1 MIVKLTEDNVTAY
14 RDLFKIANA
23 ELKTDDE
30 TMINDI
36 EGYFQRLGDLMNI
49 SLKYTMLPVD
59 EERFEIDA
67 NTRSIKIPSNF
78 SKHGI
83 GVQGDDVAE
92 IVWFE
97 IDRYYDI
104 VDFYNTRPVVQWKHS
119 GNSESYISDAWFK
132 DIDTIPG
139 KLIFGWPVDKS
150 ICEVSGDLEFSVRF
164 IGFDGDSDN
173 INYSFNTLPAKIKV
187 NKSLNIS
194 EIKNIID
201 YSVNEKIKSRIK
213 NSISSNATLPL
224 PPIFITA
231 ENSGYVNAIEN
242 EMFLSVDSKNPLT
255 NKIVNIGERGFKLLL
270 RAGAVSTTDII
281 YTWQRNGTTENPIID
296 LNSKEISEAQKIYL
310 PTKKENNKY
319 KINGID
325 KNLICYFDS
334 DYTQKIDFED
344 KDNYQDKVKEI
355 LDKND
360 NYIGHFIE
368 AYVQPQDFSVCEIE
382 GPGTYWVIAKN
393 DIKEHQDLCS
403 SKSRTIEVPEPV
415 ALEFT
420 GYSKDNIAIEYI
432 EIPKNDTSYSIKGNF
447 VEPKLK
453 DVDYVWSYEESLG
466 AGKSAVDSDD
476 GILTINKNSKTG
488 YYSINAT
495 NYYNNGTAEMIIPE
509 NKEINLF
516 ASKEPVI
523 NFTFDA
529 DFKTNK
535 KAYFTIDIGTEKEL
549 NPAVY
554 GSTLEY
560 IVSERVDLT
569 SSAIE
574 KKRMSLNLSELNNN
588 EISYN
593 NGALVITIVFDKVFS
608 EAATDAIVKINFKS
622 KANSYYALETSKN
635 LI

>member
-1 MIVKLTEDNVTAY
+1 MIVKLTEDNIKAY
-14 RDLFKIANA
+14 KDLFESASA
-23 ELKTDDE
+23 ELNDGTI
-30 TMINDI
+30 INDI

-49 SLKYTMLPVD
+49 SLKYTMLPAD

-132 DIDTIPG
+132 DIDTVPG
-139 KLIFGWPVDKS
+139 KLIFGWPVDKN
-150 ICEVSGDLEFSVRF
+150 ICEISGDLEFSVRF

-173 INYSFNTLPAKIKV
+173 INYSFNTLPIKVKV

-194 EIKNIID
+194 EIRNIID
-201 YSVNEKIKSRIK
+201 DSINEKIKSRIK
-213 NSISSNATLPL
+213 NSIDGNASLPL

-231 ENSGYVNAIEN
+231 ANSGYIDVINN
-242 EMFLSVDSKNPLT
+242 EMFLSVDSKNPST
-255 NKIVNIGERGFKLLL
+255 NKIVNIGNRGSKLLL
-270 RAGAVSTTDII
+270 RTGAVSTTNIVYNWKRKGASEDV
-281 YTWQRNGTTENPIID
+281 GID
-296 LNSKEISEAQKIYL
+296 SKEISEAQKIYL
-310 PTKKENNKY
+310 PTKRENNKY

-325 KNLICYFDS
+325 KNLICYFDN
-334 DYTQKIDFED
+334 DCTQEINFED

-355 LDKND
+355 LDDSD
-360 NYIGHFIE
+360 NSLGHFIE

-393 DIKEHQDLCS
+393 DIQEADNYLQLCS
-403 SKSRTIEVPEPV
+403 SKSRKIEVPEPE

-420 GYSKDNIAIEYI
+420 GYSKDNVAIEYI

-447 VEPKLK
+447 VEPNLK

-466 AGKSAVDSDD
+466 TGKSIVDSDD
-476 GILTINKNSKTG
+476 GVLTINKNSKTG

-495 NYYNNGTAEMIIPE
+495 NYYNNGAAEMTIPE

-529 DFKTNK
+529 DFKANK

-574 KKRMSLNLSELNNN
+574 KKRMSLDLSKLNNN

-593 NGALVITIVFDKVFS
+593 NGALVITIVFDNIFS
-608 EAATDAIVKINFKS
+608 EVATDAIVKINFKS